1 MNSTKKPVKIL
12 CKICGTYT
20 RYNNWCNNIEH
31 ELNYKLKMRKKV
43 KK

>member
-20 RYNNWCNNIEH
+20 RYNNWCNIEH